1 MSSLKNEDDSPS
13 YFRRRNMNKQNLD
26 GRVAVVTGASAGIG
40 RWAAIALAECGA
52 AVVVNYNKNQAGA
65 EETRRIIES
74 QGGRAVC
81 VQSDV
86 STKQGAQSLVE
97 ASLARLGP
105 IDILVNNAGDLIQR
119 CSLLEFSE
127 ELWDRIMNLNFK
139 SVLLCSQAVA
149 PGMTDRGSGVIINVG
164 SIAGHHGGGP
174 GAAVYA
180 AAKAGV
186 MCLTKGLAKEL
197 APHGLRVNG
206 VAPGVIDTPF
216 HERMSTPEMLGQFV
230 KTIPMGRM
238 GTSEECGRVIAFLA
252 SDAAS
257 YIQGETIEINGGQLM
272 V

>member
-1 MSSLKNEDDSPS
+1 
-13 YFRRRNMNKQNLD
+13 MNKQNLD
-26 GRVAVVTGASAGIG
+26 GRVALVTGASTGIG

-52 AVVVNYNKNQAGA
+52 DVVINYHKNQAGA
-65 EETRRIIES
+65 EETKRAVES
-74 QGGRAVC
+74 QGARAVM
-81 VQSDV
+81 VQADV
-86 STKQGAQSLVE
+86 STKLGAQSLLK
-97 ASLARLGP
+97 AARGSLGP
-105 IDILVNNAGDLIQR
+105 IDILINNAGDLIQR
-119 CSLLEFSE
+119 RSLLEFDE
-127 ELWDRIMNLNFK
+127 ELWDRVMNLNFK
-139 SVLLCSQAVA
+139 SALLCSQAVA
-149 PGMTDRGSGVIINVG
+149 PEMIDRKRGVIINVG

-186 MCLTKGLAKEL
+186 MCLTKGLAREL
-197 APHGLRVNG
+197 APHGVRVNG

-216 HERMSTPEMLGQFV
+216 HERMSTPELLQQFV
-230 KTIPMGRM
+230 KSIPMGRM

>member
-1 MSSLKNEDDSPS
+1 
-13 YFRRRNMNKQNLD
+13 
-26 GRVAVVTGASAGIG
+26 VA
-40 RWAAIALAECGA
+40 
-52 AVVVNYNKNQAGA
+52 VNYNKNQAGA
-65 EETRRIIES
+65 EETKRLIES
-74 QGGRAVC
+74 QGGRAVI
-81 VQSDV
+81 VQADV
-86 STKQGAQSLVE
+86 STGRGAQSLVE
-97 ASLARLGP
+97 ATRGRLGP
-105 IDILVNNAGDLIQR
+105 TDILVNNAGDLIQR

-127 ELWDRIMNLNFK
+127 ELWDRVMNLNFK

-149 PGMTDRGSGVIINVG
+149 PEMKDRGHGVIINVG

-197 APHGLRVNG
+197 APHGVRVNG

-216 HERMSTPEMLGQFV
+216 HERMSTPELLQQFV
-230 KTIPMGRM
+230 KTIPMGRL

-257 YIQGETIEINGGQLM
+257 YIHGETIEINGGQLM

>member
-1 MSSLKNEDDSPS
+1 
-13 YFRRRNMNKQNLD
+13 MNKQNLD
-26 GRVAVVTGASAGIG
+26 GRVAIVTGASTGIG

-52 AVVVNYNKNQAGA
+52 AVAVNYNKNQAAA
-65 EETRRIIES
+65 EETNRIIES
-74 QGGRAVC
+74 QGGRAAIVHA
-81 VQSDV
+81 DV
-86 STKQGAQSLVE
+86 SMKEGAQSLVE
-97 ASLARLGP
+97 ATRAQFGP

-127 ELWDRIMNLNFK
+127 ELWDSVMSLNFK

-149 PGMTDRGSGVIINVG
+149 PEMTDRGRGAIINVG

-197 APHGLRVNG
+197 APHGIRVNG

-216 HERMSTPEMLGQFV
+216 HERMSTPELLGQFV
-230 KTIPMGRM
+230 KTIPMGRL
-238 GTSEECGRVIAFLA
+238 GTAEECGRVIAFLA

>member
-1 MSSLKNEDDSPS
+1 
-13 YFRRRNMNKQNLD
+13 MNKQNLD
-26 GRVAVVTGASAGIG
+26 GRVAVVTGASTGIG

-52 AVVVNYNKNQAGA
+52 AVAVNYNKNAAGA
-65 EETRRIIES
+65 EETKRIVETR
-74 QGGRAVC
+74 GGRAVI
-81 VQSDV
+81 VQADV
-86 STKQGAQSLVE
+86 STKHGAQSLVG
-97 ASLARLGP
+97 AARAQLGP

-119 CSLLEFSE
+119 RALLEFSE
-127 ELWDRIMNLNFK
+127 ELWDRVMNLNFK
-139 SVLLCSQAVA
+139 SALLCSQAVA
-149 PGMTDRGSGVIINVG
+149 PEMVDRGSGAIINVG

-197 APHGLRVNG
+197 APHGIRVNG

-216 HERMSTPEMLGQFV
+216 HERMSTPELLQQFV
-230 KTIPMGRM
+230 KTIPMGRL

-257 YIQGETIEINGGQLM
+257 YILGETIEINGGQLM